1 MTATDTEEPEI
12 DLSAIEDGILTLTSA
27 VNRAAKAMQPP
38 VVNVTQAAQSP
49 PNVNVAVPEQK
60 QAKGFT
66 MDIARDPKGMISSVK
81 VTFVW

>member
-12 DLSAIEDGILTLTSA
+12 LSVIEDGLNTLTSA